1 MDIMNAVNLI
11 KNHLPLEPTLK
22 LLRKKG
28 NLVKMN
34 YLKLVVAL

>member
-11 KNHLPLEPTLK
+11 KNHLALELTLK
-22 LLRKKG
+22 LLRKKD